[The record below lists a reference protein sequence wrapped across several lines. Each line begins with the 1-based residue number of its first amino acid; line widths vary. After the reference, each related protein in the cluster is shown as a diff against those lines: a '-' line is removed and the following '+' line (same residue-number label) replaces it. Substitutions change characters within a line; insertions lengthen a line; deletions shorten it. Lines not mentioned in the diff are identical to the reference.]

1 MPAAVLWNP
10 RPPGG
15 VREACDAVGLLTGGC
30 VAVAA
35 FATVNFSVGAND
47 PRPLPLRSPP
57 TATPRLTAIVSDQR
71 RSRLERIDPATFAP
85 LRASARLRW
94 YEGWVRSPDGK
105 LLAVSANPEISYLSY
120 STLHLASASTLRWQ
134 PGGIPLGG
142 YFQAA
147 IWPRPR
153 TLYALALRCCGPGL
167 TLDKIDL
174 TARRIVSRT
183 KIQGPL
189 LDTARSASG
198 LVLLAR
204 GRNNR
209 IGPARLL
216 VVDREGD
223 VRSLRLARIFA
234 GSHYNRSGHDP
245 MGTVRQPG
253 LTVDAAHG
261 IAFVLDPDGLIAAV
275 SLRDLRVTHHQ
286 LVSKSLLTRL
296 SAWLTPTAQA
306 KGANGPTLT
315 AQWLGQGLIA
325 LTGDNQTAS
334 WRKHGGF
341 AFSMRPAGLRI
352 VDTHTWSVRRLDP
365 QADTMLVADGVLLTS
380 GGSTHSES
388 GHYSTNSNE
397 GLAAYNPNGSL
408 RWRLDHGV
416 QVTLL
421 AAYVNRALIQK
432 STGSAPIQLLNL
444 DTGHLV
450 RRLPNYTSASLLLGS
465 GSEGH

>member
-1 MPAAVLWNP
+1 MQRLALPI
-10 RPPGG
+10 
-15 VREACDAVGLLTGGC
+15 GGC
-30 VAVAA
+30 IMFAAVAA
-35 FATVNFSVGAND
+35 MTLAAGGSQ
-47 PRPLPLRSPP
+47 PSSLPLRSPP
-57 TATPRLTAIVSDQR
+57 TATPHLTAVVSDQR
-71 RSRLERIDPATFAP
+71 GSRLEQIDPATFGP
-85 LRASARLRW
+85 VRASTRLTW
-94 YEGWVRSPDGK
+94 YDGWVRSPGGR

-134 PGGIPLGG
+134 PGGIQLDG

-153 TLYALALRCCGPGL
+153 TLYALALDCCGPGL
-167 TLDKIDL
+167 TLDTIDVS
-174 TARRIVSRT
+174 ARRITSRT

-189 LDTARSASG
+189 LETARSAAG
-198 LVLLAR
+198 LVLLAAAK
-204 GRNNR
+204 NNA
-209 IGPARLL
+209 IAPARLM
-216 VVDREGD
+216 VVGSDGHIRT
-223 VRSLRLARIFA
+223 LRLARILA
-234 GSHYNRSGHDP
+234 GSHYNQSSQDP
-245 MGTVRQPG
+245 IGTVRQPG
-253 LTVDAAHG
+253 LAVDPSRG
-261 IAFVLDPDGLIAAV
+261 IAYVLDPDGLIAAV
-275 SLRDLRVTHHQ
+275 SLHDLRVTYHQ
-286 LVSKSLLTRL
+286 LASNSLLARL

-306 KGANGPTLT
+306 KGANGPTLN